1 MMTETVIGA
10 PVPALQNEQLLSGK
24 AQYLND
30 LKLPGMLVGKLL
42 YSEHPCARI
51 IDLDVETA
59 RSIPG
64 VAAVLT
70 HQDIPGEN
78 SYFYHDADQPLL
90 ASDRVNYVG
99 DAIVAVAAVDEDT
112 ALAALEA
119 VEVTYEP
126 LPGIF
131 DPLEAM
137 KPDAVEA
144 LPGYD
149 NIIQHTEFDFGNIQ
163 AGFEDADVIVENTYF
178 NPWIEHAPLETEGAL
193 SYLDIEGTLVVYAS
207 NQAPNRDRMQIARS
221 LDIPEHRIRV
231 VTPYVGGAFGAKDEA
246 HVQIH
251 AALLTLATGKPV
263 RIVRTREESI
273 LTHVKRHPIIV
284 HHKMGARSDG
294 KLAAIKVEIIGDTG
308 PYENAGRFI
317 LGFAA
322 AMASGPYNIPNA
334 RIDSYSVRTN
344 NPIGG
349 AMRGF
354 GAPQVC
360 LAYEG
365 QMDTLARELRI
376 DPLELRLRN
385 TVQSGQVVPS
395 GGIIREAA
403 AVEAGLLEVSRLA
416 GWENRDSIE
425 RQPAPNLRRGWGLS
439 STWFVI
445 GLGRGQDNSGILLEM
460 ATDGSVV
467 LRTSAVDMGQ
477 GVHTALAVMAA
488 ENLGVDL
495 DSVRV
500 VGPDTDSALDSGPS
514 VASRQTFV
522 SGNAVLKAAAVIR
535 QSLLETA
542 ADETGLPVDILSL
555 HGGGLFAEGERL
567 SLNIPELAAKA
578 TFANRPMHA
587 DGFYAMEF
595 PQEFSE
601 RGNFFGVGPS
611 AFGSQIAQV
620 LVDIETG
627 EITIEKIVAV
637 QNVGRIINYG
647 GAYGQLVGACT
658 MGTGNAIT
666 EELIVDQG
674 RISNDSLESYL
685 IPTAIDAPE
694 TVTKLLEIPEPYG
707 PHGAVG
713 IGEPSLTST
722 APALLN
728 AVSDAIGVRINQIP
742 MTPERVLAA
751 IEGDQEGK

>member
-1 MMTETVIGA
+1 MANDVIGV
-10 PVPALQNEQLLSGK
+10 PVPAIQNQQLLTGTARFTK
-24 AQYLND
+24 D
-30 LKLPGMLVGKLL
+30 LKMPGMLFGKLL
-42 YSEHPCARI
+42 YSAHACARI
-51 IDLDVETA
+51 IKLEVEAA
-59 RSIPG
+59 RALPG

-70 HQDIPGEN
+70 HADIPGEN
-78 SYFYHDADQPLL
+78 SYLYHEADQPLL
-90 ASDRVNYVG
+90 ASNRVNYLG
-99 DAIVAVAAVDEDT
+99 DAIVAVAAEDEET
-112 ALAALEA
+112 ARAALEA
-119 VEVTYEP
+119 IEIIYEP
-126 LPGIF
+126 LPGTF

-137 KPDAVEA
+137 KEGAPKV
-144 LPGYD
+144 LPGYE
-149 NIIQHTEFDFGNIQ
+149 NVISHTKFDFGDLN
-163 AGFEDADVIVENTYF
+163 AGFNAADVIVENKYQT
-178 NPWIEHAPLETEGAL
+178 PWIEHAFLEPEGAL
-193 SYLDIEGTLVVYAS
+193 AYIDLEGMLVVYAS
-207 NQAPNRDRMQIARS
+207 NQAPNRDRMQIARA

-231 VTPYVGGAFGAKDEA
+231 VTPYVGGAFGAKDEV

-251 AALLTLATGKPV
+251 AALLAQVTGKPV
-263 RIVRTREESI
+263 RIIRTREESI
-273 LTHVKRHPIIV
+273 LTHVKRHPMIV
-284 HHKMGARSDG
+284 RHRMGAQRDG
-294 KLAAIKVEIIGDTG
+294 TITAIQVEIIGDTG

-322 AMASGPYNIPNA
+322 AMASGPYHIPNA
-334 RIDSYSVRTN
+334 HIESYAVRTN

-365 QMDTLARELRI
+365 QMDTLAKKLGL
-376 DPLELRLRN
+376 DPLDLRLRN
-385 TVQSGQVVPS
+385 AVESGQLVPS

-403 AVEAGLLEVSRLA
+403 AVKAGLLEATRLA
-416 GWENRDSIE
+416 AWDKRESID

-445 GLGRGQDNSGILLEM
+445 GLGRGQDNAGVILEM

-477 GVHTALAVMAA
+477 GVHTTLAVMAA
-488 ENLGVDL
+488 ENLGVNL
-495 DSVRV
+495 ESVRV
-500 VGPDTDSALDSGPS
+500 IGPDTDNTIDAGPS

-522 SGNAVLKAAAVIR
+522 SGNAVLNAAAVIR

-542 ADETGLPVDILSL
+542 ADETGLPVEILSL
-555 HGGGLFAEGERL
+555 SGGFLYAEGELL
-567 SLNIPELAAKA
+567 SKTISHLAAKA

-587 DGFYAMEF
+587 DGFYAMEY

-601 RGNFFGVGPS
+601 RGNYFGVGPS
-611 AFGSQIAQV
+611 AFGTQVAQV

-627 EITIEKIVAV
+627 EINVEKIVAV
-637 QNVGRIINYG
+637 QNVGRIINHG

-658 MGTGNAIT
+658 MGTGYAIT
-666 EELIVDQG
+666 EELKVDQG
-674 RISNDSLESYL
+674 HTLNDSLESYL
-685 IPTAIDAPE
+685 IPTSLDAPE

-751 IEGDQEGK
+751 IESKE

>member
-1 MMTETVIGA
+1 MGNDVIGV
-10 PVPALQNEQLLSGK
+10 PVPAVQYEQLLSGS
-24 AQYLND
+24 ARYIND
-30 LKLPGMLVGKLL
+30 LKMPGVLVGKLL
-42 YSEHPCARI
+42 YSAHPCARI
-51 IDLDVETA
+51 TRLDVSSA
-59 RSIPG
+59 RALPG
-64 VAAVLT
+64 VAAVIT
-70 HQDIPGEN
+70 HDDIPGEN
-78 SYFYHDADQPLL
+78 SFLYHEADQPLL
-90 ASDRVNYVG
+90 ASDRVNYLG
-99 DAIVAVAAVDEDT
+99 DAIVAVAAVDEET
-112 ALAALEA
+112 AQAALDA
-119 VEVTYEP
+119 VEVSYEP
-126 LPGIF
+126 LPGVF

-137 KPDAVEA
+137 KPRTPPV
-144 LPGYD
+144 LPGYE
-149 NIIQHTEFDFGNIQ
+149 NIISHTEFDFGDME
-163 AGFEDADVIVENTYF
+163 AGFTAADVIVENTYYT
-178 NPWIEHAPLETEGAL
+178 PWIEHAYLEPEGAL
-193 SYLDIEGTLVVYAS
+193 SYFDLEGTLVVYAS

-221 LDIPEHRIRV
+221 LAIPEHLVRV
-231 VTPYVGGAFGAKDEA
+231 ITPYVGGAFGAKDEA
-246 HVQIH
+246 TVQIH
-251 AALLTLATGKPV
+251 AALLTQATGKPV
-263 RIVRTREESI
+263 RIIRTREESI

-284 HHKMGARSDG
+284 KHRMGATEEG
-294 KLAAIKVEIIGDTG
+294 KITAIKVELIGDTG

-322 AMASGPYNIPNA
+322 AVSSGPYSIPNA
-334 RIDSYSVRTN
+334 RIDSYAVRTN

-365 QMDTLARELRI
+365 QMDALAAELGI
-376 DPLELRLRN
+376 DPLELRLQN
-385 TVQSGQVVPS
+385 AVSSGQLVPS
-395 GGIIREAA
+395 GGIIREAG
-403 AVEAGLLEVSRLA
+403 AVKAGLKEATDLA
-416 GWENRDSIE
+416 DWDRRNSID

-445 GLGRGQDNSGILLEM
+445 GLGRGQDNSGVILEM
-460 ATDGSVV
+460 ATDGSVS

-488 ENLGVDL
+488 ENLGVNL

-500 VGPDTDSALDSGPS
+500 IGPDTDSTLDSGPS

-522 SGNAVLKAAAVIR
+522 SGNAVLKAAEVIR
-535 QSLLETA
+535 NSLLETA
-542 ADETGLPVDILSL
+542 AEETGLPIDILSL
-555 HGGGLFAEGERL
+555 GGGGVYAEGERL
-567 SLNIPELAAKA
+567 SLNIPQLAAKA

-601 RGNFFGVGPS
+601 RGDYFGVGPS
-611 AFGSQIAQV
+611 AFGTQVAQV

-627 EITIEKIVAV
+627 EITIEKIIAV

-658 MGTGNAIT
+658 MGTGYAVT
-666 EELIVDQG
+666 EELHVDQG
-674 RISNDSLESYL
+674 RILNDSLESYL
-685 IPTAIDAPE
+685 IPTSLDAPE
-694 TVTKLLEIPEPYG
+694 TVTRLLEIPEPYG

-728 AVSDAIGVRINQIP
+728 AVSDAIGVRMNQIP
-742 MTPERVLAA
+742 MTSERVLAA
-751 IEGDQEGK
+751 IESKG

>member
-1 MMTETVIGA
+1 MSEVVIGT
-10 PVPALQNEQLLSGK
+10 PVPTLQNEQLLSGT
-24 AQYLND
+24 ARYIND
-30 LKLPGMLVGKLL
+30 LKMPGMLVGKLL
-42 YSEHPCARI
+42 YSAYSCARI
-51 IDLDVETA
+51 TSLEVEAA
-59 RSIPG
+59 RALPG

-70 HQDIPGEN
+70 HEDIPGEN
-78 SYFYHDADQPLL
+78 SYLYHEADQPLL
-90 ASDRVNYVG
+90 ASDRVNYLG
-99 DAIVAVAAVDEDT
+99 DAIVAVAAEDEES
-112 ALAALEA
+112 ALAAIDA
-119 VEVTYEP
+119 VEVTYVP
-126 LPGIF
+126 LPGVF
-131 DPLEAM
+131 DPIQSM
-137 KPDAVEA
+137 KPETPAV
-144 LPGYD
+144 LPGYE
-149 NIIQHTEFDFGNIQ
+149 NIISHTQFDFGDLQ
-163 AGFEDADVIVENTYF
+163 AGFEAAEVIVENTYHT
-178 NPWIEHAPLETEGAL
+178 PWIEHAYLEPEGAL
-193 SYLDIEGTLVVYAS
+193 AYIDLEGTLVVYAS

-221 LDIPEHRIRV
+221 LDIPEHRVRV
-231 VTPYVGGAFGAKDEA
+231 VTPFVGGAFGAKDEA

-251 AALLTLATGKPV
+251 AALLSQATGRPV
-263 RIVRTREESI
+263 RVIRTREESI
-273 LTHVKRHPIIV
+273 QTHVKRHPFIV
-284 HHKMGARSDG
+284 RHRLGAKGDG
-294 KLAAIKVEIIGDTG
+294 KITAVQVEIIGDTG

-334 RIDSYSVRTN
+334 RIESYAVRTN

-365 QMDTLARELRI
+365 QMDTLAVKLGL
-376 DPLELRLRN
+376 DPLELRLQN
-385 TVQSGQVVPS
+385 AVESGQLVPS
-395 GGIIREAA
+395 GGIIREAG
-403 AVEAGLLEVSRLA
+403 AVKAGLLEATRLA
-416 GWENRDSIE
+416 EWEKRTDIE

-445 GLGRGQDNSGILLEM
+445 GLGRGQDNSGVILEM
-460 ATDGSVV
+460 ATDGSVS

-488 ENLGVDL
+488 ENLGVNL
-495 DSVRV
+495 ESIRV
-500 VGPDTDSALDSGPS
+500 IGPDTDSTLDSGPS

-522 SGNAVLKAAAVIR
+522 SGNAVLRAAAVIR

-542 ADETGLPVDILSL
+542 AEETGLPTNILSL
-555 HGGGLFAEGERL
+555 RSGGLYAEGERL
-567 SLNIPELAAKA
+567 SINIPELAGKA
-578 TFANRPMHA
+578 TYANRPMHA

-601 RGNFFGVGPS
+601 RGDYFGVGPS
-611 AFGSQIAQV
+611 AFGTQVAQV

-627 EITIEKIVAV
+627 EITVEKIIAV

-658 MGTGNAIT
+658 MGIGYAVT
-666 EELIVDQG
+666 EELNVAQG
-674 RISNDSLESYL
+674 RILNDSLETYL
-685 IPTAIDAPE
+685 IPTALDAPD
-694 TVTKLLEIPEPYG
+694 TITKLLEIPEPYG

-728 AVSDAIGVRINQIP
+728 AVSDAIGIRIKQIP

-751 IEGDQEGK
+751 IESKG

>member
-1 MMTETVIGA
+1 MANDVIGV
-10 PVPALQNEQLLSGK
+10 PVPALQYEHLLSGS
-24 AQYLND
+24 ARYIND
-30 LKLPGMLVGKLL
+30 LKIPGMLVGKLL
-42 YSEHPCARI
+42 YSTHPCARI
-51 IDLDVETA
+51 TNLDVEAA
-59 RSIPG
+59 RALPG
-64 VAAVLT
+64 VEAVIT
-70 HQDIPGEN
+70 HEDVPGEN
-78 SYFYHDADQPLL
+78 SYLYHEADQPLL
-90 ASDRVNYVG
+90 SSDRVNYLG

-112 ALAALEA
+112 AQAALEA
-119 VEVTYEP
+119 VQVDYEP
-126 LPGIF
+126 IPGVF
-131 DPLEAM
+131 DPMEAM
-137 KPDAVEA
+137 KPGTPAV
-144 LPGYD
+144 LPGYE
-149 NIIQHTEFDFGNIQ
+149 NIISRTEFDFGDLES
-163 AGFEDADVIVENTYF
+163 GFAAADVIVENTYYT
-178 NPWIEHAPLETEGAL
+178 PWIEHAYLEPEGAL
-193 SYLDIEGTLVVYAS
+193 SYYDLEGTLVVYAS

-221 LDIPEHRIRV
+221 LAIPEHRVRV
-231 VTPYVGGAFGAKDEA
+231 ITPYVGGAFGAKDEVT
-246 HVQIH
+246 VQIH
-251 AALLTLATGKPV
+251 AALLTQAARKPV
-263 RIVRTREESI
+263 RIIRTREESI

-284 HHKMGARSDG
+284 NHRMGATRDG
-294 KLAAIKVEIIGDTG
+294 KITAIKVELIGDTG

-322 AMASGPYNIPNA
+322 AVSSGPYNIPNA
-334 RIDSYSVRTN
+334 RIDSYAVRTN

-365 QMDTLARELRI
+365 QMDALAGELNI
-376 DPLELRLRN
+376 DPLELRMLN
-385 TVQSGQVVPS
+385 AVSSGQVVPS
-395 GGIIREAA
+395 GGIIREAG
-403 AVEAGLLEVSRLA
+403 AVKAGLQEATQLA
-416 GWENRDSIE
+416 GWESREDID

-445 GLGRGQDNSGILLEM
+445 GLGRGQDNSGVILEM
-460 ATDGSVV
+460 ATDGSVS
-467 LRTSAVDMGQ
+467 LRTSAVEMGQ

-500 VGPDTDSALDSGPS
+500 IGPDTDQTLDSGPS

-522 SGNAVLKAAAVIR
+522 SGNAVLNAAAVIR

-542 ADETGLPVDILSL
+542 AEETGLPADILSL
-555 HGGGLFAEGERL
+555 GGGGVYAEGERL
-567 SLNIPELAAKA
+567 SLSIQDLAAKT

-595 PQEFSE
+595 PQEFSGLE
-601 RGNFFGVGPS
+601 NHFGVGPS
-611 AFGSQIAQV
+611 AFGTQVAQV

-658 MGTGNAIT
+658 MGTGYAIT
-666 EELIVDQG
+666 EELNVEGG
-674 RISNDSLESYL
+674 RILNDSLESYL
-685 IPTAIDAPE
+685 IPTSLDAPE

-728 AVSDAIGVRINQIP
+728 AVSDAIGVRMNEIP
-742 MTPERVLAA
+742 MTPERVLTA
-751 IEGDQEGK
+751 IESKE

>member
-1 MMTETVIGA
+1 
-10 PVPALQNEQLLSGK
+10 
-24 AQYLND
+24 
-30 LKLPGMLVGKLL
+30 
-42 YSEHPCARI
+42 
-51 IDLDVETA
+51 
-59 RSIPG
+59 
-64 VAAVLT
+64 
-70 HQDIPGEN
+70 
-78 SYFYHDADQPLL
+78 
-90 ASDRVNYVG
+90 
-99 DAIVAVAAVDEDT
+99 
-112 ALAALEA
+112 
-119 VEVTYEP
+119 
-126 LPGIF
+126 
-131 DPLEAM
+131 
-137 KPDAVEA
+137 
-144 LPGYD
+144 
-149 NIIQHTEFDFGNIQ
+149 
-163 AGFEDADVIVENTYF
+163 
-178 NPWIEHAPLETEGAL
+178 
-193 SYLDIEGTLVVYAS
+193 
-207 NQAPNRDRMQIARS
+207 
-221 LDIPEHRIRV
+221 
-231 VTPYVGGAFGAKDEA
+231 
-246 HVQIH
+246 
-251 AALLTLATGKPV
+251 
-263 RIVRTREESI
+263 
-273 LTHVKRHPIIV
+273 
-284 HHKMGARSDG
+284 
-294 KLAAIKVEIIGDTG
+294 
-308 PYENAGRFI
+308 
-317 LGFAA
+317 
-322 AMASGPYNIPNA
+322 
-334 RIDSYSVRTN
+334 
-344 NPIGG
+344 
-349 AMRGF
+349 MRGF